1 MAYLIDLCHF
11 QWSRMTLKV
20 IGMLQGFSNA
30 IRQTFVQH
38 FARFQLTQLVARSLG
53 DSRVSCVCF
62 TFYAKLTI
70 IITTAHLRQSSY
82 DGDAIWRKQW
92 TSWVCLLH
100 ADSLLIAELQ
110 LRSSPAINYTAAQKG
125 RWCLLIVNSSAYRPL
140 LAFKT

>member
-1 MAYLIDLCHF
+1 
-11 QWSRMTLKV
+11 MTLKV

-38 FARFQLTQLVARSLG
+38 FARFQLTQRVARSLG

-70 IITTAHLRQSSY
+70 ITTADLRQSRY
-82 DGDAIWRKQW
+82 DRDAIWRKQW
-92 TSWVCLLH
+92 TRCICPLY

-125 RWCLLIVNSSAYRPL
+125 R
-140 LAFKT
+140 